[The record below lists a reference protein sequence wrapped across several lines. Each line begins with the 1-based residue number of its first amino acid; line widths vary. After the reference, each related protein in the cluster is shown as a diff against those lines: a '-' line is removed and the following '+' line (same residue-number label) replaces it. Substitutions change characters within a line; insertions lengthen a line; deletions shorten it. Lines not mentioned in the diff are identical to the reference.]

1 VNRVPVD
8 LPEEDAGDWI
18 RAMMLYTVNFIHLM
32 GHSYIEIV
40 RDIIMQPSV
49 PKDDV
54 LYEVVRLFGKDTNDI
69 NFLADSVVHA
79 DLDGT
84 LNIIFNLQQ
93 TWTTMKDII
102 MPKMLSSYLTIYQCD
117 DTNLAHK
124 HVEQYAFQMASTVLN
139 ASPYIQTYG
148 ETYILE
154 RLRSGITKYASADLE
169 TAYAW
174 TLVDYLA
181 WYIYHSVYHILFHL
195 PIPAIT
201 PYFFDGSVVKHPFA
215 IAAYVPGHNCPL
227 ESIDFCLTTTE
238 TTCAKQ
244 LNALTYQLCTRI
256 AETKE
261 SVVPDLQFLYDTQF
275 WTWSAAS

>member
-84 LNIIFNLQQ
+84 LNILFNPL
-93 TWTTMKDII
+93 
-102 MPKMLSSYLTIYQCD
+102 
-117 DTNLAHK
+117 
-124 HVEQYAFQMASTVLN
+124 MASL
-139 ASPYIQTYG
+139 
-148 ETYILE
+148 L
-154 RLRSGITKYASADLE
+154 
-169 TAYAW
+169 
-174 TLVDYLA
+174 
-181 WYIYHSVYHILFHL
+181 
-195 PIPAIT
+195 
-201 PYFFDGSVVKHPFA
+201 
-215 IAAYVPGHNCPL
+215 
-227 ESIDFCLTTTE
+227 
-238 TTCAKQ
+238 
-244 LNALTYQLCTRI
+244 
-256 AETKE
+256 
-261 SVVPDLQFLYDTQF
+261 
-275 WTWSAAS
+275 